1 MNAQLIISIRT
12 YSLLFILLILAGCK
26 TSQAVVTEAATPRLD
41 TELYALI
48 GNYKLLEVDKLG
60 FIYLVTVE
68 KNEILKLTADYE
80 ILFRFSLRGFGDIHQ
95 LFVDNPQ
102 KLMVYYSDYN
112 KIIFLDNTLSEINRL
127 DLESLSLWNMQGA
140 TLARN
145 NIIWLLDSAN
155 IRLLTIA
162 ETGKILLST
171 NEQDPVLREYISEV
185 PYMINKNNLI
195 YINNGKKIAIY
206 DEFGVHMKSYEHN
219 NQGIQLHNKQ
229 ILFLEDKQ
237 LMSIDTDLVRLSNS
251 AQRLAELKGPAID
264 FYLRGRSLYWIDSY
278 GLVVQNL

>member
-1 MNAQLIISIRT
+1 MNTRLKAGTLF
-12 YSLLFILLILAGCK
+12 FILFFTIGCK
-26 TSQAVVTEAATPRLD
+26 TSKEAVSQST
-41 TELYALI
+41 ALPPTQDQGI
-48 GNYKLLEVDKLG
+48 YTLLGAYKLLEVDKLG

-68 KNEILKLTADYE
+68 KNEIIKLDADYK

-95 LFVDNPQ
+95 LFVENPQ

-112 KIIFLDNTLSEINRL
+112 KLIFLDNTLSEINRL

-140 TLARN
+140 TIARN

-171 NEQDPVLREYISEV
+171 NEQDPVLREFISEV
-185 PYMINKNNLI
+185 PYMINKDNLI

-206 DEFGVHMKSYEHN
+206 DEFGVHMRSYKHDNE
-219 NQGIQLHNKQ
+219 GIQLHNKQ
-229 ILFLEDKQ
+229 ILFLEGNK
-237 LMSIDTDLVRLSNS
+237 LMSIDTDLVRLSDS
-251 AQRLAELKGPAID
+251 AEEL
-264 FYLRGRSLYWIDSY
+264 SLIHI
-278 GLVVQNL
+278 